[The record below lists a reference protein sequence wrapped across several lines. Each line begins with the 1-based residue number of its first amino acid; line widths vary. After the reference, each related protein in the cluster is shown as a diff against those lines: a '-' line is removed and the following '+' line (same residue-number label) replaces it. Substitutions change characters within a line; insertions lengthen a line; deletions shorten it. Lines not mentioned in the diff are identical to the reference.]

1 MKRRI
6 TMPKFKVT
14 ATMDVSYELIV
25 EAPDEDTA
33 WKIADETDDT
43 DEWVQVDEGHDWTLE
58 NVLEVKDEEE
68 KENGER
74 S

>member
-1 MKRRI
+1 
-6 TMPKFKVT
+6 MPKFKVT

-25 EAPDEDTA
+25 EAPAEDTG

-58 NVLEVKDEEE
+58 NV
-68 KENGER
+68 
-74 S
+74 

>member
-1 MKRRI
+1 
-6 TMPKFKVT
+6 MPKFKVT